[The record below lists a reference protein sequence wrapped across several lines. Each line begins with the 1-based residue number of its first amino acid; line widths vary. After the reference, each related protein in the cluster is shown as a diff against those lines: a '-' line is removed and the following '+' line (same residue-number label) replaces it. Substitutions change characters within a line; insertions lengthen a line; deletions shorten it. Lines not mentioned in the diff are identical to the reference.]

1 MSHVLNKYI
10 NLFNQPSYEFVVKYK
25 CSVGMINFF
34 SIAHFNDSLIIY
46 KKTNKSGVWYLIKW
60 QKDCKSRLWFLKTN

>member
-25 CSVGMINFF
+25 CSVGMINLF

-46 KKTNKSGVWYLIKW
+46 KKLTSLGYDI
-60 QKDCKSRLWFLKTN
+60 